1 MDTTTFLHTHRVFTL
16 DEAVRALDPAGGR
29 KGALERLKYA
39 ASRGKLK
46 KLARGVYATVP
57 PGVDP
62 KKFQP
67 DRFLAAAALRPDA
80 IFSHHSALELLGAA
94 HSEWRLCTAYS
105 ARRSQPFNLDGVDL
119 RFLSHPKPL
128 LRRQLTALGT
138 RSVRRLDRELR
149 VTGPERTLIDGFRQP
164 DLVGGLA
171 ELVESAAGF
180 SVLELPLLFDILKA
194 HGQKVLWAAVGW
206 FLDSYRATFFVR
218 DEDLAL
224 IKKHLP
230 KAPQYL
236 AKDER
241 GGVLVQP
248 WNLIVPAYLARG
260 REPDESQR

>member
-1 MDTTTFLHTHRVFTL
+1 MLRG
-16 DEAVRALDPAGGR
+16 RRIPAP
-29 KGALERLKYA
+29 A
-39 ASRGKLK
+39 AKN
-46 KLARGVYATVP
+46 T
-57 PGVDP
+57 
-62 KKFQP
+62 
-67 DRFLAAAALRPDA
+67 
-80 IFSHHSALELLGAA
+80 
-94 HSEWRLCTAYS
+94 
-105 ARRSQPFNLDGVDL
+105 
-119 RFLSHPKPL
+119 
-128 LRRQLTALGT
+128 
-138 RSVRRLDRELR
+138 
-149 VTGPERTLIDGFRQP
+149 
-164 DLVGGLA
+164 
-171 ELVESAAGF
+171 
-180 SVLELPLLFDILKA
+180 LELPLLFDILKA